1 MFFFVSFVLFVVIT
15 LFKNRIHLMSVSRAY
30 TLYSATI
37 GANFLDQMENQ
48 DYDAGIE
55 EMLIQAN
62 GSIYNQFIAIGLQ
75 QPKLSFTTSNLFA
88 ALAQGLLGYEIG
100 AGQTNTT
107 AAFYWRQFQAQ
118 GGFLAGSVQ
127 MKMLMNLG
135 SIFPRKL
142 SARTG
147 ERATLDMEVFPIYD
161 GTDSPFVITNNVA
174 LPSGS
179 PAIGHVHTAGPVV
192 INGVTFQ
199 GVQSIDVDFGIKEQ
213 LLKSDGDAYNSFIGT
228 PVVAPS
234 IEIETYD
241 MSALAALGSA
251 TAITGTTEFFLRAIQ
266 PGGTRYVNTDTHHIG
281 LGVTAGMIYVENGS
295 AKNGEVGTV
304 KIKIVPI
311 FDGTNAPVTF
321 NTATAIVLP

>member
-1 MFFFVSFVLFVVIT
+1 MPVS
-15 LFKNRIHLMSVSRAY
+15 KAY
-30 TLYSATI
+30 TLYCATV

-62 GSIYNQFIAIGLQ
+62 GQVYNQFAAIGLQ

-100 AGQTNTT
+100 STLTNTT

-127 MKMLMNLG
+127 MKMAMTLG

-147 ERATLDMEVFPIYD
+147 ERATLDMEVFPIFD
-161 GTDSPFVITNNVA
+161 GTNSPFVITNNVA

-179 PAIGHVHTAGPVV
+179 PAVGHVHTAGPVI
-192 INGVTFQ
+192 INGTTFH
-199 GVQSIDVDFGIKEQ
+199 GVQSLDVDFGIKEQ
-213 LLKSDGDAYNSFIGT
+213 LLKSDGDAFNSFIGT
-228 PVVAPS
+228 PTVAPS
-234 IEIETYD
+234 IAIETND

-251 TAITGTTEFFLRAIQ
+251 TNISSSTELFLVAIQ
-266 PGGTRYVNTDTHHIG
+266 PGGTRYPYATADHISMS
-281 LGVTAGMIYVENGS
+281 VTAGMIYVSNGS

-311 FDGTNAPVTF
+311 FDDTNAPITF